1 MKLGKGSFLAIVETG
16 FFVLGAVFFAMVLII
31 PTNPLWA
38 LIAGIF
44 CGLAGAITWSSSL
57 FVRMGQKV
65 KTRVRRKTVNATD
78 VAKQILED
86 DDELEDGYE
95 LHRTTSYDQDDIGL
109 PDAE

>member
-1 MKLGKGSFLAIVETG
+1 MKLGKGSLSAIIETVC
-16 FFVLGAVFFAMVLII
+16 FTLGAIFFAMVLII

-44 CGLAGAITWSSSL
+44 CGLAGAMIWSGSL

-65 KTRVRRKTVNATD
+65 NTRIRRKTVNATD
-78 VAKQILED
+78 VAKQILDD
-86 DDELEDGYE
+86 DDEMEEGYE
-95 LHRTTSYDQDDIGL
+95 LHRATDYDHDEDVL